1 MVRRASFAAFLA
13 ALFTFAAIAGLPA
26 APPSLSSLDAGA
38 VEARIPS
45 AAEGPI
51 RLARHPDF
59 HAGKITFSYL
69 GDIWTA
75 AENGSAV
82 QRITDHSARDVYP
95 RFSPDG
101 RWIAFSSNRYGG
113 SDVFVAPA
121 TGGAPKRLTFHS
133 GADDVVG
140 WTRDSQQVIFR
151 SARGD
156 GAFPTVATLYQIAV
170 TGGQERPLPVDWG
183 YWGHYSPDGRS
194 LVFNRHPSTWSG
206 KHYRGS
212 YAADLWVADLT
223 SRTYRQLLPDHRY
236 NRFWPMW
243 GADDSIYFV
252 ADPLPN
258 EANVK
263 PGSPEVRKTINNIY
277 KIPVRGGGQPM
288 QVTKHTD
295 GNLFWPSMS
304 SDGKVIVYEN
314 NFGIW
319 KLDVASGRT
328 SEIRIDIVSDEKE
341 NEVEFETVTNTVDA
355 FDLSPSGR
363 RAVISTRGQLLTIAT
378 DRGDIT
384 RVSPDPMAS
393 RNDQP
398 KWSPDGKHIAFVS
411 DRSGRDEVWISDP
424 EGRAPK
430 KITDLDNEKGA
441 LVWTPDSKS
450 LFYTAADKKLYAY
463 SVADGKTA
471 VVASS
476 DLGRIGSVAIS
487 PDSKWMM
494 FSKQDR
500 TLRSHLYIAPVTGG
514 EERHVSEDR
523 VHYSEN
529 NGVWTADGRYI
540 VFTSTESTPTG
551 IASQG
556 GINAVTTLWVTA
568 LRDQERDPTSR
579 DIDNEA
585 QGLAAEAAERQGG
598 GRGGAGAAPPAEVR
612 IDWTGMARRARQLYN
627 PGNAAG
633 ALTPSPEGHSVALT
647 IASAI
652 PGGGRGRGAGA
663 DPTAGMYIVNVESA
677 QLTRVPPVPPAT
689 GDGGGGRGRGRGAA
703 GGGFGG
709 STMVF
714 ARDGRTLYFRSGGGL
729 YAAPL
734 GNIALGAS
742 TGAAAGRGG
751 RGSGAS
757 SATGEAAST
766 NATARQVTYTA
777 NLQIDRRALR
787 AQVFNE
793 GWRIMKNRF
802 YDAKMHGA
810 DWNAAKKE
818 YEPLL
823 QYLTDTDEL
832 HTVMMM
838 MIGELNAS
846 HTGVSGGGGGGDV
859 QRPQTRHP
867 GFDVISDPSGF
878 YRVGHIYKD
887 GPADRDFLKIREGNY
902 IIALDGR
909 ELKTS
914 DNYWQYFTVAAGTKF
929 HFVLNDKPSRDGG
942 WEVTITPVGG
952 GAGGFGDLAYRRWVD
967 QRRDMVTK
975 LSNGEIGYLHIRAMD
990 APSLRQFQ
998 LDLATNRTKKALVID
1013 QRFNGGGGIDQE
1025 LLGILAGRQ
1034 YQYTIGRDAGFQQP
1048 RPQNFYGP
1056 MVVMQNERSAS
1067 DAEMFPAGFK
1077 ALGLGKV
1084 IGVPTMGAVIGT
1096 GSYTLLDGST
1106 IRTPGSGV
1114 WTVTGENM
1122 ENYGVPP
1129 DVYIDNTPAD
1139 FIAGR
1144 DAQIEKA
1151 VEVLKAE
1158 MTKKTS
1164 TSVVSR

>member
-1 MVRRASFAAFLA
+1 MLRRTSFAAFLA
-13 ALFTFAAIAGLPA
+13 VVCTIAVVAARPA
-26 APPSLSSLDAGA
+26 APPDPRA
-38 VEARIPS
+38 VPVAQAAARTP
-45 AAEGPI
+45 AAGPI
-51 RLARHPDF
+51 RLARHPAY
-59 HAGKITFSYL
+59 HAGKIAFSYL

-75 AENGSAV
+75 DENGSDAH
-82 QRITDHSARDVYP
+82 RFTDHSARDVYP

-113 SDVFVAPA
+113 YDVFVAPA
-121 TGGAPKRLTFHS
+121 TGGAPRRLTFHS
-133 GADDVVG
+133 GGDDVVG
-140 WTRDSQQVIFR
+140 WTRDSKQVIFR
-151 SARGD
+151 SSRGD
-156 GAFPTVATLYQIAV
+156 GAFPSVATLYQIPV
-170 TGGQERPLPVDWG
+170 SGGQEQPLPVDWG
-183 YWGHYSPDGRS
+183 YSGHYSPDGKS
-194 LVFNRHPSTWSG
+194 LVFNRHPSTWSR

-212 YAADLWVADLT
+212 YAADIWIADVG
-223 SRTYRQLLPDHRY
+223 SKTYRQLLADQRY

-243 GADDSIYFV
+243 GADDAIYFV

-258 EANVK
+258 DASVK
-263 PGSPEVRKTINNIY
+263 PGSAEVRRSINNIY
-277 KIPVRGGGQPM
+277 KVPARGGEPV

-295 GNLFWPSMS
+295 GDLFWPSMS
-304 SDGKVIVYEN
+304 SDGKVIVYES

-319 KLDVASGRT
+319 KLDLPSGRT
-328 SEIRIDIVSDEKE
+328 TEIKIDVVSDEKE

-355 FDLSPSGR
+355 FDISPSGR

-384 RVSPDPMAS
+384 RVAPDAMAS

-398 KWSPDGKHIAFVS
+398 KWSPDGKYIAFVS

-424 EGRAPK
+424 EGKTPK

-450 LFYTAADKKLYAY
+450 LFYAAGGKKLYSY
-463 SVADGKTA
+463 TVADAKTA

-476 DLGRIGSVAIS
+476 DLGRIGSVALS
-487 PDSKWMM
+487 PDSKWVM

-500 TLRSHLYIAPVTGG
+500 TLRSHVYIAPVTGG
-514 EERHVSEDR
+514 EEKHISEDR

-529 NGVWTADGRYI
+529 NAEWTADGRYI

-556 GINAVTTLWVTA
+556 GINSTTTLWATA
-568 LRDQERDPTSR
+568 LRDRERDPADR

-585 QGLAAEAAERQGG
+585 EGLAADAAARQAG
-598 GRGGAGAAPPAEVR
+598 GRGGAAGAQGAQPVDVR
-612 IDWTGMARRARQLYN
+612 IDWTGMARRARQLSVPGN
-627 PGNAAG
+627 PGAP
-633 ALTPSPEGHSVALT
+633 TPSPEGHSIALSVS
-647 IASAI
+647 SAAA
-652 PGGGRGRGAGA
+652 GGGRGGGAA
-663 DPTAGMYIVNVESA
+663 DPTAGIYLLNVESS
-677 QLTRVPPVPPAT
+677 QLTRLPQPAPT
-689 GDGGGGRGRGRGAA
+689 TDGSGRGRGRG
-703 GGGFGG
+703 GGGGGGLGG
-709 STMVF
+709 SSMVF
-714 ARDGRTLYFRSGGGL
+714 ARDGRTLFFRSGSGL
-729 YAAPL
+729 YAAPIPNAAAAANS
-734 GNIALGAS
+734 GGGA
-742 TGAAAGRGG
+742 GGGRAGRGG
-751 RGSGAS
+751 GAA
-757 SATGEAAST
+757 ATEAPQQS
-766 NATARQVTYTA
+766 NATARQVAYTA
-777 NLQIDRRALR
+777 NLEVDRRALR

-810 DWNAAKKE
+810 DWNATKKE

-823 QYLTDTDEL
+823 QYLTDTEEL
-832 HTVMMM
+832 HSVMMM

-846 HTGVSGGGGGGDV
+846 HTGVSGGGGGSDI

-867 GFDVISDPSGF
+867 GFDVVSDSSG
-878 YRVGHIYKD
+878 YYKVGRIYKD

-902 IIALDGR
+902 IIGLDDR

-914 DNYWQYFTVAAGTKF
+914 DNYWQYFTVAAGSKF
-929 HFVLNDKPSRDGG
+929 HFLLNDKPAKDGA
-942 WEVTITPVGG
+942 WEVTITPVAG
-952 GAGGFGDLAYRRWVD
+952 GAVTDLAYRRWVD
-967 QRRDMVTK
+967 DRREMVTK
-975 LSNGEIGYLHIRAMD
+975 LSNGDIGYLHIRAMD

-998 LDLATNRTKKALVID
+998 LDLAANRTKKALVID

-1034 YQYTIGRDAGFQQP
+1034 YQYTVGRDQGYQQP

-1129 DVYIDNTPAD
+1129 DVHVDNTPTD
-1139 FIAGR
+1139 FAAGR

-1158 MTKKTS
+1158 MAKKTN
-1164 TSVVSR
+1164 TSSSSSR